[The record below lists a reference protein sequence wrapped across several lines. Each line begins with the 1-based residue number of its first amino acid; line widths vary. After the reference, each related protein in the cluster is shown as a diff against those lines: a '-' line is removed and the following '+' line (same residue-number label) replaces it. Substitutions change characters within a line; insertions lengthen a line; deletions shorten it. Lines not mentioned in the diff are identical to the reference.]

1 MANIRDAI
9 NEFNPWW
16 KGGFDLKLK
25 EREVYGRMQK
35 FMTMP
40 HIIALVGLRRV
51 GKTSIMQQIIKDYL
65 DRGFE
70 RRRIFYFS
78 FDEFRNSDI
87 REILTVYEDMVGF
100 GLRDGKY
107 LVLLDEI
114 QKNDGWENQ
123 LKVLYDLY
131 GKNVK
136 FIISGSESLFIRKN
150 TKESLAGRLFEF
162 KIEPLNFKEFLA
174 FKEARYDNIK
184 LYSEE
189 LRRAFWE
196 FSQTMGFPE
205 LVGVRDKDLI
215 KKYLKEGIVDKV
227 LYRDIPQMIGIR
239 DAPALD
245 AILNV
250 FMEDP
255 GQMADLN
262 ELAAELKISRQTI
275 SSYVYYLEA
284 AFLLNKLYNYSGSRR
299 KVERKLKKYYPEI
312 ISVDLLMRDDDHSRS
327 RVFEW
332 FVVTRLGA
340 EFFWRDPFK
349 NEVDVIMADGTPL
362 EIKYGKID
370 LAGIK
375 AFMRKFKR
383 KKGIVITHREKGTR
397 KEDGFE
403 INLIPAYEFLLRFP
417 L

>member
-1 MANIRDAI
+1 
-9 NEFNPWW
+9 
-16 KGGFDLKLK
+16 
-25 EREVYGRMQK
+25 
-35 FMTMP
+35 
-40 HIIALVGLRRV
+40 
-51 GKTSIMQQIIKDYL
+51 
-65 DRGFE
+65 
-70 RRRIFYFS
+70 
-78 FDEFRNSDI
+78 
-87 REILTVYEDMVGF
+87 
-100 GLRDGKY
+100 
-107 LVLLDEI
+107 
-114 QKNDGWENQ
+114 
-123 LKVLYDLY
+123 
-131 GKNVK
+131 
-136 FIISGSESLFIRKN
+136 
-150 TKESLAGRLFEF
+150 
-162 KIEPLNFKEFLA
+162 
-174 FKEARYDNIK
+174 
-184 LYSEE
+184 
-189 LRRAFWE
+189 
-196 FSQTMGFPE
+196 
-205 LVGVRDKDLI
+205 
-215 KKYLKEGIVDKV
+215 
-227 LYRDIPQMIGIR
+227 
-239 DAPALD
+239 
-245 AILNV
+245 
-250 FMEDP
+250 
-255 GQMADLN
+255 MADLN